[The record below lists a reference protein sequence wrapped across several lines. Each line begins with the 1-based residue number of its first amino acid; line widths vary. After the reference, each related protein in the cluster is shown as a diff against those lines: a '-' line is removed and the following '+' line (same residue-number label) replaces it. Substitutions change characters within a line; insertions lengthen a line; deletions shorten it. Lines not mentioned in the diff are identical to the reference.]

1 MQQLA
6 DGRATAHVTAPVVV
20 ALGKQRKKRIR
31 SLVRGKGRLMDEV
44 QDVIDQ
50 VKANF
55 HDGAEG
61 KIFVPIVLVYRRKTR
76 RAGLWR

>member
-6 DGRATAHVTAPVVV
+6 DGRATAQVTAPVVV
-20 ALGKQRKKRIR
+20 ALGKQRKQRIR
-31 SLVRGKGRLMDEV
+31 RLVRGKGRLMDEV
-44 QDVIDQ
+44 QDVIEQ
-50 VKANF
+50 VRSSF